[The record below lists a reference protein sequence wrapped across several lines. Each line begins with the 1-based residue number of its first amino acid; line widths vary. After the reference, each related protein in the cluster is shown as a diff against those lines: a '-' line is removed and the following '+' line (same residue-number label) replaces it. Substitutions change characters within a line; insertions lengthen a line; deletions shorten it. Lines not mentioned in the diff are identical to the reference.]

1 MTPAR
6 VNLDV
11 LRRADT
17 FGGLPEVELQT
28 LAVCLVAR
36 SWPGGSVLFRE
47 GEPGGALLILAEGE
61 LEAVALAPG
70 RPAQVLNRMF
80 PVEVVGE
87 MAVLDPGPRSATVR
101 ASSEA
106 LVYELTTDALEILRE
121 RSPLAVDAI
130 VQAAI
135 RDVSLRLRR
144 LDERI
149 EHELEVA
156 AGLRERP

>member
-1 MTPAR
+1 MSPAK

-11 LRRADT
+11 LREADT
-17 FGGLPEVELQT
+17 FGGLPAADLQT
-28 LAVCLVAR
+28 LAVCLVPRRCAA
-36 SWPGGSVLFRE
+36 GSTLFRE
-47 GEPGGALLILAEGE
+47 GDPGGALLILAEGE
-61 LEAVALAPG
+61 LEAVALRPGAAP
-70 RPAQVLNRMF
+70 QVLNRMF

-101 ASSEA
+101 AASDA
-106 LVYELTTDALEILRE
+106 VVYELTSDALEVLRE

-135 RDVSLRLRR
+135 RDVALRLRR

-149 EHELEVA
+149 ERELEVA